1 MAKYTK
7 QKSGLYRTTIQL
19 GYKPDGTPLKK
30 YLSAPTIKELEQK
43 IFDAKSDLANG
54 MIINDNTTFG
64 AYSMNWLNVYKA
76 NKGIA
81 TKNMY
86 KHKLTY
92 CESLNAVPMR
102 KINRLMI
109 QQIINDNAE
118 HPRTCEI
125 ILLTLKQIFKSARED
140 GVILKNPCI
149 EIELPRRVPKE
160 KRALADDEKQ
170 KLRNAVL
177 QPQERLLLLVLYGT
191 GCRPGEAY
199 ALTKSDFDFDN
210 GTISI
215 TKSAHFN
222 NGNFHSVSAPKTNSS
237 IRSVIVSES
246 ILRAIK
252 HTIDKIPTENVFGG
266 KMGEIMNAGAYE
278 RIFKHILQKSGLADS
293 GITPYVLRHNF
304 ATESYYAGVS
314 MKECMRQMG
323 HSSIKMVME
332 VYAHLDEKKENTRS
346 KMASMVM

>member
-1 MAKYTK
+1 MARFTK
-7 QKSGLYRTTIQL
+7 QKSGLYRTNIQL
-19 GYKPDGTPLKK
+19 GYGPDGKPIKK
-30 YLSAPTIKELEQK
+30 SLSARTIKELEQK

-64 AYSMNWLNVYKA
+64 AYSENWLNVYKA

-81 TKNMY
+81 TQNMY

-92 CESLNAVPMR
+92 CDSLNNVPMR

-109 QQIINDNAE
+109 QQIINENAE

-125 ILLTLKQIFKSARED
+125 IRLTLKQIFDSAKED
-140 GVILKNPCI
+140 GIVSKNPCK
-149 EIELPRRVPKE
+149 EIELPRHVPQE
-160 KRALADDEKQ
+160 RRALTDEEKQ

-199 ALTKSDFDFDN
+199 ALTKSDFDFKE

-215 TKSAHFN
+215 SKSVHFD
-222 NGNFHSVSAPKTNSS
+222 NGYFHSISAPKTNSS
-237 IRSVIVSES
+237 IRSVIVSDS
-246 ILRAIK
+246 ILRALK

-266 KMGEIMNAGAYE
+266 KMGEIRNAGVYE
-278 RIFKHILQKSGLADS
+278 RIFKHMLEKAGLKGS

-304 ATESYYAGVS
+304 ATECYYAGVS

-323 HSSIKMVME
+323 HASIKMVME
-332 VYAHLDEKKENTRS
+332 VYAHLDEKKENTRA